1 MKLKAY
7 ATSNARRA
15 LRVRIESKVLNE
27 LQLNDFISVLDCVS
41 LNTEIYLSIFKH
53 TEKYPVISID
63 DYIDYLMLLNIPL
76 SYSDELSKTLPILL
90 TILEEKY
97 GIEYVNAES

>member
-15 LRVRIESKVLNE
+15 LRVRIESNVLNE
-27 LQLNDFISVLDCVS
+27 LQLNDFISLLDCVP

-53 TEKYPVISID
+53 IEKYPVINID
-63 DYIDYLMLLNIPL
+63 DYIDYLILLNIPL
-76 SYSDELSKTLPILL
+76 NYYDELSETLPILL
-90 TILEEKY
+90 TVLEEKY
-97 GIEYVNAES
+97 GIEYVDAES